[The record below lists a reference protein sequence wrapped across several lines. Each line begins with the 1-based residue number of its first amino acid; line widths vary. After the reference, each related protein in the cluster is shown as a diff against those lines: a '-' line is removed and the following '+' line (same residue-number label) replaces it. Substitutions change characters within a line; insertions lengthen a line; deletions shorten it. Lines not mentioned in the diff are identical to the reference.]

1 MDLKHPA
8 PPRLLVMTSSAA
20 DTALLDSALRDSSLS
35 AATIEHEPTMDA
47 GLKRLANDWFDGV
60 LLTLDDPEHQGLE
73 PLTRVCASAGRAAVV
88 VITESDDVHLAEEAF
103 RLGTQDCLTKSSI
116 RPAEF
121 GRAVGSAI
129 RRQRVLHEMLQAR
142 DEQISARDQFLSHV
156 SHELRSPLS
165 VVHQFAS
172 LLIDGIGGPL
182 TTDQQDLMAVLM
194 RNTGQ
199 LKVMIDDL
207 LEVTR
212 PESGRLRIE
221 CRALEICELLTE
233 TAAAYR
239 PRAVL
244 RHVHLA
250 IECSD
255 LPTVLADA
263 ERLREVLANL
273 LDNALKFT
281 PDGGRITVEAT
292 QQADMVHVTVRDTGC
307 GIRPEDEDRIF
318 QQFVQVERDNEAS
331 RDGLGLGLYICRDLV
346 ERQGGV
352 IWVASKFGSG
362 TAVTF
367 TIPILN
373 RHNAA
378 TIRR

>member
-1 MDLKHPA
+1 
-8 PPRLLVMTSSAA
+8 MTSSPA
-20 DTALLDSALRDSSLS
+20 DTALLESALRDSSLS
-35 AATIEHEPTMDA
+35 TATIEHEPTLDA

-60 LLTLDDPEHQGLE
+60 LLTLDHPERQGLE
-73 PLTRVCASAGRAAVV
+73 PFTRVCASAGRAAVV
-88 VITESDDVHLAEEAF
+88 IITERDDVHLAEEAF
-103 RLGTQDCLTKSSI
+103 RLGAQDYLTKSAI

-129 RRQRVLHEMLQAR
+129 RRQRVLHESLRAR
-142 DEQISARDQFLSHV
+142 DEQLRTRDQFLSHV

-172 LLIDGIGGPL
+172 LLIDGVGGPL
-182 TTDQQDLMAVLM
+182 TADQQDLMAVLM

-212 PESGRLRIE
+212 AESGRLRIE
-221 CRALEICELLTE
+221 CHAVELSDLLTE

-239 PRAVL
+239 PRADL
-244 RHVHLA
+244 RGIQLT
-250 IECSD
+250 IEFGD
-255 LPTVLADA
+255 LPTALADA

-281 PDGGRITVEAT
+281 PDGGRITVEAA
-292 QQADMVHVTVRDTGC
+292 QQADTVQVTVRDTGR
-307 GIRPEDEDRIF
+307 GIRPEDEERIF
-318 QQFVQVERDNEAS
+318 RQFVQVEHHNEVS

-352 IWVASKFGSG
+352 IWAASKFGSG

-367 TIPILN
+367 TVPILN

>member
-1 MDLKHPA
+1 M
-8 PPRLLVMTSSAA
+8 
-20 DTALLDSALRDSSLS
+20 
-35 AATIEHEPTMDA
+35 
-47 GLKRLANDWFDGV
+47 LAN
-60 LLTLDDPEHQGLE
+60 
-73 PLTRVCASAGRAAVV
+73 
-88 VITESDDVHLAEEAF
+88 
-103 RLGTQDCLTKSSI
+103 
-116 RPAEF
+116 
-121 GRAVGSAI
+121 
-129 RRQRVLHEMLQAR
+129 
-142 DEQISARDQFLSHV
+142 
-156 SHELRSPLS
+156 
-165 VVHQFAS
+165 
-172 LLIDGIGGPL
+172 
-182 TTDQQDLMAVLM
+182 
-194 RNTGQ
+194 
-199 LKVMIDDL
+199 
-207 LEVTR
+207 
-212 PESGRLRIE
+212 
-221 CRALEICELLTE
+221 
-233 TAAAYR
+233 
-239 PRAVL
+239 
-244 RHVHLA
+244 
-250 IECSD
+250 
-255 LPTVLADA
+255 A